1 VYSGGVLSV
10 FGVALAE
17 KKRKEE
23 NKRRNTTPFSFMN
36 DFITFSFF
44 FYYLFSL
51 SLSLGVWCKETQ
63 INKAPQ
69 FIDSSYSIDG
79 VYAMLL

>member
-36 DFITFSFF
+36 DFITFFFF
-44 FYYLFSL
+44 FYYTFSL
-51 SLSLGVWCKETQ
+51 SLSRGVVQRNT
-63 INKAPQ
+63 NK
-69 FIDSSYSIDG
+69 
-79 VYAMLL
+79 